1 MENKTKF
8 EFLTPSKT
16 VIQEDVEMVVL
27 PGSEGYFGVLHL
39 HAPTLSSLNQG
50 IISLYEKNKITKK
63 IIIDG
68 GIADVQPE
76 GCVVLSEKA
85 ETTDDLDKKKIEEQ
99 LKVSNEKLSAS
110 NIDSEKDSHSKEIS
124 WLKFIL
130 ENIE

>member
-8 EFLTPSKT
+8 EIITPSKT

-110 NIDSEKDSHSKEIS
+110 NSDSEKDSHSKEIS

>member
-8 EFLTPSKT
+8 EIITPSKT